1 MVPERIHVKLLKAF
15 QLMLEKFPFMIDM
28 PVDNDNMLLKVEP
41 VTAYYLDYKK
51 VFGYRD
57 MVSY

>member
-1 MVPERIHVKLLKAF
+1 MLKAF